1 MKPKLLWDELKRY
14 GYVFSVKRGILMYGM
29 VVAFA
34 IVCGKFFRLDHMYL
48 FLLCLWCACLFPFFL
63 RNLYRNRYG
72 QRQFVEINSYMEQ
85 FLYSF
90 QKSGKILVTLKD
102 VEKLFANGVMHTHI
116 QEAIAYIEDTYDEDY
131 VEKRALAMIEREYP
145 IHHVAMIHRFALQV
159 EEKGGEYGEAI
170 RLMLDARRM
179 WADRSYELLK
189 EKKRKRTQILISVLV
204 SLLLCSVFVYVAE
217 RVSLSITGFAIVKV
231 VTLLTLL
238 LDLWILYLADRK
250 LSMESMDETYDEKE
264 LLRQY
269 EKVKRSEEKKH
280 AELGTRIAKKN
291 VSRAL
296 QKMFPQWLL
305 EVSLLLQSENV
316 QVAIMESYDEAPV
329 LMKPA
334 LRELIQKLQLRPTD
348 MEPYLEFLQEYALPE
363 VQSSMKML
371 YALSEG
377 TGGNANNQISD
388 IIRRNQ
394 LLLDQAQKMKNE
406 DVLGGLYALF
416 LAPQLTGGAKM
427 LVDMGMLFYAMM
439 ATNALGV

>member
-1 MKPKLLWDELKRY
+1 MKPRLLWDELKRY
-14 GYVFSVKRGILMYGM
+14 GYVFSVKRSILMYGV

-34 IVCGKFFRLDHMYL
+34 IICGKFFRLERMYL
-48 FLLCLWCACLFPFFL
+48 FMLCLWCACLFPLFL

-102 VEKLFANGVMHTHI
+102 VEKLFANGMMHTRI
-116 QEAIAYIEDTYDEDY
+116 QEAIAYIEDTYDEDDI
-131 VEKRALAMIEREYP
+131 EKKALAMIEREYP

-217 RVSLSITGFAIVKV
+217 RVSLSITGFTIVKV

-238 LDLWILYLADRK
+238 LDLWIFYVADRK

-334 LRELIQKLQLRPTD
+334 LRELIQKLQLRPTN

-406 DVLGGLYALF
+406 DALGGLYALF

-439 ATNALGV
+439 ATSALGV

>member
-102 VEKLFANGVMHTHI
+102 VEKLFANGVMHTRI

-217 RVSLSITGFAIVKV
+217 RVSLSITGFAVVKV

-238 LDLWILYLADRK
+238 LDLWIFYVADRK

-363 VQSSMKML
+363 VQSSTKML

-406 DVLGGLYALF
+406 DALGGLYALF

-439 ATNALGV
+439 ATSALGV

>member
-102 VEKLFANGVMHTHI
+102 VEKLFANGVMHTRI

>member
-1 MKPKLLWDELKRY
+1 MRPKLLWDELKRY
-14 GYVFSVKRGILMYGM
+14 GYVFSVKRSILMYGM
-29 VVAFA
+29 AVAFA
-34 IVCGKFFRLDHMYL
+34 LLCGKFFRLERMYL
-48 FLLCLWCACLFPFFL
+48 LILCLWCACLFPFFL

-102 VEKLFANGVMHTHI
+102 VEKLFANGMMHTRI
-116 QEAIAYIEDTYDEDY
+116 QEAIAYIEDTYDEDH
-131 VEKRALAMIEREYP
+131 VEKKGLAMIEQEYP

-217 RVSLSITGFAIVKV
+217 RVSLSITGFTIVKV

-238 LDLWILYLADRK
+238 LDIWIFYVADRK

-264 LLRQY
+264 LLCQY
-269 EKVKRSEEKKH
+269 EKVKRSEEKQH

-363 VQSSMKML
+363 IQSSMKML

-406 DVLGGLYALF
+406 DALGGLYALF

-439 ATNALGV
+439 ATSALGV

>member
-102 VEKLFANGVMHTHI
+102 VEKLFANGVMHTRI
-116 QEAIAYIEDTYDEDY
+116 QEAIVYIEDTYDEDY

-179 WADRSYELLK
+179 WEDRSYELLK

-217 RVSLSITGFAIVKV
+217 RVSLSITGFAVVKV

-238 LDLWILYLADRK
+238 LDLWILYVADRK
-250 LSMESMDETYDEKE
+250 LSMESMEETYDEKE

-406 DVLGGLYALF
+406 DALGGLYALF

-439 ATNALGV
+439 ATSALGV

>member
-102 VEKLFANGVMHTHI
+102 VEKLFANGVMHTRI

-131 VEKRALAMIEREYP
+131 VEKSALAMIEREYP

-217 RVSLSITGFAIVKV
+217 RVSLSITGFAVVKV

-238 LDLWILYLADRK
+238 LDLWIFYVADRK

-406 DVLGGLYALF
+406 DALGGLYALF

-439 ATNALGV
+439 ATSALGV

>member
-14 GYVFSVKRGILMYGM
+14 GYVFSVKRSILMYGM
-29 VVAFA
+29 AVAFA
-34 IVCGKFFRLDHMYL
+34 LLCGKFFRLERMYL
-48 FLLCLWCACLFPFFL
+48 LILCLWCACLFPFFL

-102 VEKLFANGVMHTHI
+102 VEKLFADGMMHTCI
-116 QEAIAYIEDTYDEDY
+116 QEAIAYIEDTYDEDH
-131 VEKRALAMIEREYP
+131 VEKKALAMIEQEYP

-217 RVSLSITGFAIVKV
+217 RVSLSITGFTIVKV

-238 LDLWILYLADRK
+238 LDIWIFYVADRK

-406 DVLGGLYALF
+406 DALGGLYALF

-439 ATNALGV
+439 ATSTLGV

>member
-14 GYVFSVKRGILMYGM
+14 GYVFSVKRSILMYGM

-34 IVCGKFFRLDHMYL
+34 LLCGKFFRLERMYL
-48 FLLCLWCACLFPFFL
+48 LVLCLWCACLFPFFL

-102 VEKLFANGVMHTHI
+102 VEKLFANGMMHTRI
-116 QEAIAYIEDTYDEDY
+116 QEAIAYIEDTYDEDH
-131 VEKRALAMIEREYP
+131 VEKKALAMIEREYP

-238 LDLWILYLADRK
+238 LDIWIFYVADRK
-250 LSMESMDETYDEKE
+250 LSVESMDETYDEKE

-377 TGGNANNQISD
+377 TGGNANHQISD

-406 DVLGGLYALF
+406 DALGGLYALF

-439 ATNALGV
+439 ATSALGV

>member
-14 GYVFSVKRGILMYGM
+14 GYVFSVKRSILMYGM

-34 IVCGKFFRLDHMYL
+34 LLCGKFFRLERMYL
-48 FLLCLWCACLFPFFL
+48 LILCLWCACLFPFFL

-102 VEKLFANGVMHTHI
+102 VEKLFANGVMHTRI

-238 LDLWILYLADRK
+238 LDLWIFYLADCK

-377 TGGNANNQISD
+377 TGGNANHQISD

-406 DVLGGLYALF
+406 DALGGLYALF

-439 ATNALGV
+439 ATSALGV

>member
-34 IVCGKFFRLDHMYL
+34 LLCGKFFRLDHMYL

-102 VEKLFANGVMHTHI
+102 VEKLFANGVMHTRI
-116 QEAIAYIEDTYDEDY
+116 REAIAYIEDTYDEDY

-217 RVSLSITGFAIVKV
+217 RVSLSITDFAVVKV

-238 LDLWILYLADRK
+238 LDLWIFYVADRK

-406 DVLGGLYALF
+406 DALGGLYALF

-439 ATNALGV
+439 ATCALGV

>member
-1 MKPKLLWDELKRY
+1 MRPKLLWDELKRY
-14 GYVFSVKRGILMYGM
+14 GYVFSVKRSILMYGM
-29 VVAFA
+29 AVAFA
-34 IVCGKFFRLDHMYL
+34 LLCGKFFRLERMYL
-48 FLLCLWCACLFPFFL
+48 LILCLWCACLFPFFL

-72 QRQFVEINSYMEQ
+72 QRQFVEINNYMEQ

-102 VEKLFANGVMHTHI
+102 VEKLFANGMMHTRI
-116 QEAIAYIEDTYDEDY
+116 QEAIAYIEDTYDEDH
-131 VEKRALAMIEREYP
+131 VEKKALAMIEREYP

-217 RVSLSITGFAIVKV
+217 RVSLSITGFTIVKV

-238 LDLWILYLADRK
+238 LDIWIFYVADRK
-250 LSMESMDETYDEKE
+250 LSMESMDEIYDEKE

-269 EKVKRSEEKKH
+269 EKVKRSEEKQH

-363 VQSSMKML
+363 IQSSMKML

-406 DVLGGLYALF
+406 DALGGLYALF

-439 ATNALGV
+439 ATSALGV

>member
-14 GYVFSVKRGILMYGM
+14 GYVFSVKKGILMYGM

-102 VEKLFANGVMHTHI
+102 VEKLFANGVMHTRI

-238 LDLWILYLADRK
+238 LDLWILYVADRK

-406 DVLGGLYALF
+406 DALGGLYALF
-416 LAPQLTGGAKM
+416 LAPQLTGGAKR

-439 ATNALGV
+439 ATSALGV

>member
-102 VEKLFANGVMHTHI
+102 VEKLFANGVMHTRI

-217 RVSLSITGFAIVKV
+217 RVSLSITGFAVVKV

-238 LDLWILYLADRK
+238 LDLWIFYVADRK

-280 AELGTRIAKKN
+280 TELGTRIAKKN

-406 DVLGGLYALF
+406 DALGGLYALF

-439 ATNALGV
+439 ATSALGV

>member
-34 IVCGKFFRLDHMYL
+34 LLCGKFFRLERMYL
-48 FLLCLWCACLFPFFL
+48 LILCLWCACLFPFFL

-102 VEKLFANGVMHTHI
+102 VEKLFANGVMHTRI

-217 RVSLSITGFAIVKV
+217 RVSLSITGFAVVKV

-238 LDLWILYLADRK
+238 LDLWILYVADRK

-406 DVLGGLYALF
+406 DALGGLYALF

-439 ATNALGV
+439 ATSALGV

>member
-14 GYVFSVKRGILMYGM
+14 GYVFSVKRSILMYGM

-34 IVCGKFFRLDHMYL
+34 LLCGKFFRLERMYL
-48 FLLCLWCACLFPFFL
+48 LILCLWCACLFPFFL

-102 VEKLFANGVMHTHI
+102 VEKLFANGVMHTRI

-238 LDLWILYLADRK
+238 LDLWILYIADRK

-406 DVLGGLYALF
+406 DALGGLYALF

-439 ATNALGV
+439 ATSALGV

>member
-14 GYVFSVKRGILMYGM
+14 GYVFSVKRSIFMYGM
-29 VVAFA
+29 AVAFA
-34 IVCGKFFRLDHMYL
+34 LLCGKFFRLERMYL
-48 FLLCLWCACLFPFFL
+48 LILCLWCACLFPFFL

-72 QRQFVEINSYMEQ
+72 QRQFVEINNYMEQ

-102 VEKLFANGVMHTHI
+102 VEKLFANGMMHTRI
-116 QEAIAYIEDTYDEDY
+116 QEAIAYIEDTYDEDH
-131 VEKRALAMIEREYP
+131 VEKKALAMIEREYP

-217 RVSLSITGFAIVKV
+217 RVSLSITGFTIVKV

-238 LDLWILYLADRK
+238 LDIWIFYVADRK
-250 LSMESMDETYDEKE
+250 LSMENMDETYDEKE

-406 DVLGGLYALF
+406 DALGGLYALF

-439 ATNALGV
+439 ATSTLGV

>member
-1 MKPKLLWDELKRY
+1 MKPKVLWDELKRY

-48 FLLCLWCACLFPFFL
+48 FLLCLWCAILFPFFL

-102 VEKLFANGVMHTHI
+102 VEKLFANGMMHTRI
-116 QEAIAYIEDTYDEDY
+116 QEAIAYIEDTYDEDH
-131 VEKRALAMIEREYP
+131 VEKKALAMIEREYP

-217 RVSLSITGFAIVKV
+217 RVSLSITGFTIVKV

-238 LDLWILYLADRK
+238 LDLWIFYVADRK

-269 EKVKRSEEKKH
+269 EKVKHSEKKKH

-406 DVLGGLYALF
+406 DALGGLYALF

-439 ATNALGV
+439 AAGALGA

>member
-1 MKPKLLWDELKRY
+1 MRPKLLWDELKRY
-14 GYVFSVKRGILMYGM
+14 GYVFSVKRSILMYGM

-34 IVCGKFFRLDHMYL
+34 LLCGKFFRLERMYL
-48 FLLCLWCACLFPFFL
+48 LILCLWCAILFPFFL
-63 RNLYRNRYG
+63 RNLYRNHYG
-72 QRQFVEINSYMEQ
+72 QRQFVEINNYMEQ

-102 VEKLFANGVMHTHI
+102 VEKLFANGMMHTRI
-116 QEAIAYIEDTYDEDY
+116 QEAIAYIEDTYDEDH
-131 VEKRALAMIEREYP
+131 VEKKALAMIEQEYP

-204 SLLLCSVFVYVAE
+204 SLLLCSVFVYMAE
-217 RVSLSITGFAIVKV
+217 RVSLSITGFTIVKV

-238 LDLWILYLADRK
+238 LDIWIFYVADRK
-250 LSMESMDETYDEKE
+250 LSMENMDETYDEKE

-334 LRELIQKLQLRPTD
+334 LRELIQKLHLRPTD

-406 DVLGGLYALF
+406 DALGGLYALF

-439 ATNALGV
+439 VTSALGV

>member
-1 MKPKLLWDELKRY
+1 MRPKLLWDELKRY
-14 GYVFSVKRGILMYGM
+14 GYVFSVKRSILMYGM
-29 VVAFA
+29 AVAFA
-34 IVCGKFFRLDHMYL
+34 LLCGKFFRLERMYL
-48 FLLCLWCACLFPFFL
+48 LILCLWCAILFPFFL

-102 VEKLFANGVMHTHI
+102 VEKLFANGMMHTRI
-116 QEAIAYIEDTYDEDY
+116 QEAIAYIEDTYDEDH
-131 VEKRALAMIEREYP
+131 VEKKGLAMIEQEYP

-217 RVSLSITGFAIVKV
+217 RVSLSITGFTIVKV

-238 LDLWILYLADRK
+238 LDIWIFYVADRK

-269 EKVKRSEEKKH
+269 EKVKRSEEKQH

-363 VQSSMKML
+363 IQSSMKML

-406 DVLGGLYALF
+406 DALGGLYALF

-439 ATNALGV
+439 ATSALGV

>member
-14 GYVFSVKRGILMYGM
+14 GYVFSVKRSILMYGM

-34 IVCGKFFRLDHMYL
+34 MLCGNFFRLDRMYL
-48 FLLCLWCACLFPFFL
+48 FILCLWCACLFPFFL

-102 VEKLFANGVMHTHI
+102 VEKLFANGMMHTRI
-116 QEAIAYIEDTYDEDY
+116 QEAIAYIEDTYDEDH
-131 VEKRALAMIEREYP
+131 VEKKALAMIEREYS

-217 RVSLSITGFAIVKV
+217 RVSLSITGFAVVKV

-238 LDLWILYLADRK
+238 LDLWIFYVADRK
-250 LSMESMDETYDEKE
+250 LSVESMDETYDEKE

-334 LRELIQKLQLRPTD
+334 LRELIQKLQQRPTD

-377 TGGNANNQISD
+377 TGGNANHQISD

-406 DVLGGLYALF
+406 DALGGLYALF

-439 ATNALGV
+439 ATSALGV

>member
-102 VEKLFANGVMHTHI
+102 VEKLFANGVMHTRI
-116 QEAIAYIEDTYDEDY
+116 REAIAYIEDTYDEDY

-217 RVSLSITGFAIVKV
+217 RVSLSITGFAVVKV

-238 LDLWILYLADRK
+238 LDLWILYVADRK

-394 LLLDQAQKMKNE
+394 LLLDRAQKMKNE
-406 DVLGGLYALF
+406 DALGGLYALF

-439 ATNALGV
+439 ATSALGV

>member
-102 VEKLFANGVMHTHI
+102 VEKLFANGVMHTRI

-131 VEKRALAMIEREYP
+131 VEKRASAMIEREYP

-217 RVSLSITGFAIVKV
+217 RVSLSITGFAVVKV

-238 LDLWILYLADRK
+238 LDLWIFYVADRK

-363 VQSSMKML
+363 VQSSTKML

-406 DVLGGLYALF
+406 DALGGLYALF

-439 ATNALGV
+439 ATSALGV

>member
-14 GYVFSVKRGILMYGM
+14 GYVFSVKRSILMYGM

-34 IVCGKFFRLDHMYL
+34 LLCGKFFRLERMYL
-48 FLLCLWCACLFPFFL
+48 LIQCLWCACLFPFFL

-102 VEKLFANGVMHTHI
+102 VEKLFANGVMHTRI

-217 RVSLSITGFAIVKV
+217 RLSLSITGFAIVKV

-238 LDLWILYLADRK
+238 LDLWIFYLADCK

-439 ATNALGV
+439 ATSALGV

>member
-102 VEKLFANGVMHTHI
+102 VEKLFANGVMHTRI

-238 LDLWILYLADRK
+238 LDLWIFYVADRK

-406 DVLGGLYALF
+406 DALGGLYALF

-439 ATNALGV
+439 ATSALGV

>member
-102 VEKLFANGVMHTHI
+102 VEKLFANGVMHTRI

-217 RVSLSITGFAIVKV
+217 RVSLSITGFAVVKV

-238 LDLWILYLADRK
+238 LDLWILYVADRK

-394 LLLDQAQKMKNE
+394 LFLDQAQKMKNE
-406 DVLGGLYALF
+406 DALGGLYALF

-439 ATNALGV
+439 ATSALGV

>member
-14 GYVFSVKRGILMYGM
+14 GYVFSVKRSILMYGM

-34 IVCGKFFRLDHMYL
+34 LLCGKFFRLERMYL
-48 FLLCLWCACLFPFFL
+48 LILCLWCACLFPFFL

-102 VEKLFANGVMHTHI
+102 VEKLFANGVMHTRI

-217 RVSLSITGFAIVKV
+217 RLSLSITGFAIVKV

-238 LDLWILYLADRK
+238 LDLWIFYLADCK

-439 ATNALGV
+439 ATSALGV

>member
-14 GYVFSVKRGILMYGM
+14 GYVFSVKRSILMYGM

-34 IVCGKFFRLDHMYL
+34 LLCGKFFRLERMYL
-48 FLLCLWCACLFPFFL
+48 LILCLWCACLFPFFL

-102 VEKLFANGVMHTHI
+102 VEKLFANGVMHTRI

-238 LDLWILYLADRK
+238 LDLWIFYLADCK

-439 ATNALGV
+439 ATSALGV

>member
-102 VEKLFANGVMHTHI
+102 VEKLFANGVMHTRI
-116 QEAIAYIEDTYDEDY
+116 QETIAYIEDTYDEDY

-217 RVSLSITGFAIVKV
+217 RVSLSITGFAVVKV

-238 LDLWILYLADRK
+238 LDLWIFYVADRK

-406 DVLGGLYALF
+406 DALGGLYALF

-439 ATNALGV
+439 ATSALGV

>member
-48 FLLCLWCACLFPFFL
+48 FLLCLWCACLFPFSL

-102 VEKLFANGVMHTHI
+102 VEKLFANGVMHTRI

-217 RVSLSITGFAIVKV
+217 RVSLSITGFAVVKV

-238 LDLWILYLADRK
+238 LDLWILYVADRK

-406 DVLGGLYALF
+406 DALGGLYALF

-439 ATNALGV
+439 ATSALGV

>member
-1 MKPKLLWDELKRY
+1 MRPKLLWDELKRY
-14 GYVFSVKRGILMYGM
+14 GYVFSVKRSILMYGM
-29 VVAFA
+29 AVAFA
-34 IVCGKFFRLDHMYL
+34 LLCGKFFRLERMYL
-48 FLLCLWCACLFPFFL
+48 LILCLWCAILFPFFL

-102 VEKLFANGVMHTHI
+102 VEKLFANGMMHTRI
-116 QEAIAYIEDTYDEDY
+116 QEAIAYIEDTYDEDH
-131 VEKRALAMIEREYP
+131 VEKKALAMIEREYP

-217 RVSLSITGFAIVKV
+217 RVSLSITGFTIVKV

-238 LDLWILYLADRK
+238 LDIWIFYVADRK

-269 EKVKRSEEKKH
+269 EKVKRSEAKKH
-280 AELGTRIAKKN
+280 AELGTQIAKKN

-406 DVLGGLYALF
+406 DALGGLYALF

-439 ATNALGV
+439 ATSALGV

>member
-102 VEKLFANGVMHTHI
+102 VEKLFANGVMHTRI
-116 QEAIAYIEDTYDEDY
+116 QEAIAYIEDTYDEDR
-131 VEKRALAMIEREYP
+131 VEKKALAMIEREYP

-217 RVSLSITGFAIVKV
+217 RVSLSITGFAVVKV

-238 LDLWILYLADRK
+238 LDLWILYVADRK

-406 DVLGGLYALF
+406 DALGGLYALF

-439 ATNALGV
+439 ATSALGV

>member
-1 MKPKLLWDELKRY
+1 MRPKLLWDELKRY
-14 GYVFSVKRGILMYGM
+14 GYVFSVKRSILMYGM

-34 IVCGKFFRLDHMYL
+34 LLCGKFFRLERMYL
-48 FLLCLWCACLFPFFL
+48 FILCLWCACLFPFFL

-102 VEKLFANGVMHTHI
+102 VEKLFANGMMHTRI
-116 QEAIAYIEDTYDEDY
+116 QEAIAYIEDTYDEDH
-131 VEKRALAMIEREYP
+131 VEKQALAMIEREYP

-217 RVSLSITGFAIVKV
+217 RVSLSITGFTIVKV

-238 LDLWILYLADRK
+238 LDIWIFYVADRK
-250 LSMESMDETYDEKE
+250 LSMENMDETYDEKE

-406 DVLGGLYALF
+406 DALGGLYALF

-439 ATNALGV
+439 ATSALGV

>member
-102 VEKLFANGVMHTHI
+102 VEKLFANGVMHTRI

-217 RVSLSITGFAIVKV
+217 RVSLSITGFAVVKV
-231 VTLLTLL
+231 VTLLTLV
-238 LDLWILYLADRK
+238 LDLWIFYVADRK

-406 DVLGGLYALF
+406 DALGGLYALF

-439 ATNALGV
+439 ATSALGV

>member
-1 MKPKLLWDELKRY
+1 MRPKLLWDELKRY
-14 GYVFSVKRGILMYGM
+14 GYVFSVKRSILMYGIA
-29 VVAFA
+29 VAFA
-34 IVCGKFFRLDHMYL
+34 LLCGKFFRLERMYL
-48 FLLCLWCACLFPFFL
+48 LILCLWCAILFPFFL

-102 VEKLFANGVMHTHI
+102 VEKLFANGMMHTRI
-116 QEAIAYIEDTYDEDY
+116 QEAIAYIEDTYDEDH
-131 VEKRALAMIEREYP
+131 VEKKALAMIEQEYP

-217 RVSLSITGFAIVKV
+217 RVSLSITGFTIVKV

-238 LDLWILYLADRK
+238 LDIWIFYVADRK
-250 LSMESMDETYDEKE
+250 LSMESMDETSDEKE

-406 DVLGGLYALF
+406 DALGGLYALF

-439 ATNALGV
+439 ATSALGV

>member
-102 VEKLFANGVMHTHI
+102 VEKLFANGVMHTRI

-217 RVSLSITGFAIVKV
+217 RVSLSITGFAVVKV

-238 LDLWILYLADRK
+238 LDLWILYIADRK

-348 MEPYLEFLQEYALPE
+348 MESYLEFLQEYALPE

-406 DVLGGLYALF
+406 DALGGLYALF

-439 ATNALGV
+439 ATSALGV

>member
-14 GYVFSVKRGILMYGM
+14 GYVFSVKRSILMYGM

-34 IVCGKFFRLDHMYL
+34 LLCGKFFRLERMYL
-48 FLLCLWCACLFPFFL
+48 LILCLWCACLFPFFL

-102 VEKLFANGVMHTHI
+102 VEKLFANGVMHTRI

-406 DVLGGLYALF
+406 DALGGLYALF

-439 ATNALGV
+439 ATSALGV

>member
-14 GYVFSVKRGILMYGM
+14 GYVFSVKRSILMYGM
-29 VVAFA
+29 AVAFA
-34 IVCGKFFRLDHMYL
+34 LLCGKFFRLERMYL
-48 FLLCLWCACLFPFFL
+48 LILCLWCACLFPFFL

-102 VEKLFANGVMHTHI
+102 VEKLFANGMMHTRI
-116 QEAIAYIEDTYDEDY
+116 QEAIAYIEDTYDEDH
-131 VEKRALAMIEREYP
+131 VEKKGLAMIEQEYP
-145 IHHVAMIHRFALQV
+145 IHHVVMIHRFALQV

-217 RVSLSITGFAIVKV
+217 RVSLSITGFTIVKV

-238 LDLWILYLADRK
+238 LDIWIFYVADRK

-334 LRELIQKLQLRPTD
+334 LRELIQKLQQRPTD

-406 DVLGGLYALF
+406 DALGGLYALF

-439 ATNALGV
+439 ATSALGV

>member
-1 MKPKLLWDELKRY
+1 MKTKLLWDELKRY
-14 GYVFSVKRGILMYGM
+14 GYVFSVKRSILMCGM

-34 IVCGKFFRLDHMYL
+34 LLCGKFFRLERMYL
-48 FLLCLWCACLFPFFL
+48 LILCLWCACLFPFFL

-102 VEKLFANGVMHTHI
+102 VEKLFANGVMHTRI

-217 RVSLSITGFAIVKV
+217 SVSLSITGFAVVKV

-238 LDLWILYLADRK
+238 LDLWILYVADRK

-439 ATNALGV
+439 ATSALGV